1 MDWMKQL
8 SGMLQQYSGAQ
19 TGQAPNTVDDDFDQ
33 FTRTAPRPALA
44 EGLSAAFRSN
54 QTPPFAQMLSQLFMN
69 SGGVQRAG
77 IINALIATL
86 GPTIVAQMLAR
97 GGASG
102 LAGLLSGGQREVT
115 PEQAEQVPP
124 EVVQTA
130 ATQAEQQDPSVID
143 RLSDFYAEHPTLV
156 KTLGGAA
163 LAIALAKI
171 AQQQSQS

>member
-1 MDWMKQL
+1 
-8 SGMLQQYSGAQ
+8 
-19 TGQAPNTVDDDFDQ
+19 
-33 FTRTAPRPALA
+33 
-44 EGLSAAFRSN
+44 
-54 QTPPFAQMLSQLFMN
+54 MLSQLFMN
-69 SGGVQRAG
+69 SGGAQRAG

-171 AQQQSQS
+171 AQQQSQR

>member
-1 MDWMKQL
+1 MDWMNQL

-19 TGQAPNTVDDDFDQ
+19 ANQAPATLNDDFDQ
-33 FTRTAPRPALA
+33 LTRTAPRGALA
-44 EGLSAAFRSN
+44 DGLSAAFRSD

-69 SGGVQRAG
+69 SGGAQRAG
-77 IINALIATL
+77 IINTLIATL

-102 LAGLLSGGQREVT
+102 LAGLLSGGQKEVT

-124 EVVQTA
+124 DVVQNV

-143 RLSDFYAEHPTLV
+143 RLSDFYAEHPTLI

-163 LAIALAKI
+163 LTIALAKI
-171 AQQQSQS
+171 AQQQSQR